1 MNEEEYFEQLC
12 SNSVDG
18 TLTDSEKQKLEEHLA
33 ECPSCAALKEDLEQM
48 HSMLAVDETEPPA
61 GLHDSIME
69 RLRQEETVRVVA
81 PQKPMRRLPV
91 FTMVA
96 AADAGDSTAD
106 GGMQDEI
113 EQSVRENADASSGGA
128 SNSSVQ
134 QSGTASQSTNGSA
147 YSGQNDTGEDS
158 AANTQSDAGIDAEQY
173 ADSERSIAAPE
184 PIADESVQTQ
194 VQTRPVLTL
203 PQSLHGAHT
212 AYCYVAVGGSSL
224 PDIDGELLAQENG
237 VSWFRLDNSMETLEK
252 TLQTVEQAGCTVTAY
267 DKVDLTIDSHADS
280 WILAVVTG

>member
-96 AADAGDSTAD
+96 AAAVVVLVVLGGGLMPAFSTVGSGSTAAADSASADAGDCTVD

-113 EQSVRENADASSGGA
+113 GAVRA
-128 SNSSVQ
+128 
-134 QSGTASQSTNGSA
+134 
-147 YSGQNDTGEDS
+147 GERRC
-158 AANTQSDAGIDAEQY
+158 IER
-173 ADSERSIAAPE
+173 RSIEFERAAE
-184 PIADESVQTQ
+184 
-194 VQTRPVLTL
+194 R
-203 PQSLHGAHT
+203 HGFAEHERQCIQRT
-212 AYCYVAVGGSSL
+212 
-224 PDIDGELLAQENG
+224 E
-237 VSWFRLDNSMETLEK
+237 
-252 TLQTVEQAGCTVTAY
+252 
-267 DKVDLTIDSHADS
+267 
-280 WILAVVTG
+280 

>member
-96 AADAGDSTAD
+96 AAALAVNVVTFGVQGADLASIENSYLTAAELVPSY
-106 GGMQDEI
+106 GLMVCAFGVLGM
-113 EQSVRENADASSGGA
+113 
-128 SNSSVQ
+128 
-134 QSGTASQSTNGSA
+134 
-147 YSGQNDTGEDS
+147 
-158 AANTQSDAGIDAEQY
+158 AGIGLDAVELW
-173 ADSERSIAAPE
+173 SRRVRLSVGRAAG
-184 PIADESVQTQ
+184 AA
-194 VQTRPVLTL
+194 VLVLAGIFVMRFAFYMMHMT
-203 PQSLHGAHT
+203 
-212 AYCYVAVGGSSL
+212 VGL
-224 PDIDGELLAQENG
+224 G
-237 VSWFRLDNSMETLEK
+237 V
-252 TLQTVEQAGCTVTAY
+252 
-267 DKVDLTIDSHADS
+267 
-280 WILAVVTG
+280 

>member
-1 MNEEEYFEQLC
+1 
-12 SNSVDG
+12 
-18 TLTDSEKQKLEEHLA
+18 
-33 ECPSCAALKEDLEQM
+33 M

-96 AADAGDSTAD
+96 AAAVVVLVVLGGGLMPAFSTVGSGSTAAADSASADAGDGTAD

-113 EQSVRENADASSGGA
+113 EQSVQENADTSSGGA

-134 QSGTASQSTNGSA
+134 QSGTASQSMDGSA

-173 ADSERSIAAPE
+173 ADSDRSIAAPE
-184 PIADESVQTQ
+184 PITEEPVPAQ

>member
-1 MNEEEYFEQLC
+1 MLEQC
-12 SNSVDG
+12 GRNSDRFR
-18 TLTDSEKQKLEEHLA
+18 KAKLEEHLA

-96 AADAGDSTAD
+96 AAAVVVLVVLGGGLMPAFSTVGSGSTAAADSASADAGDCTAD
-106 GGMQDEI
+106 GGMQEEI
-113 EQSVRENADASSGGA
+113 EQSVQENADASSGGA

-134 QSGTASQSTNGSA
+134 QRGTASQSTNGSE

-173 ADSERSIAAPE
+173 ADSDRSIAAPA
-184 PIADESVQTQ
+184 ADCVRSRYRHRCR
-194 VQTRPVLTL
+194 RPVRVLTL
-203 PQSLHGAHT
+203 PQRPARRTHR
-212 AYCYVAVGGSSL
+212 V
-224 PDIDGELLAQENG
+224 LLCGRRRQ
-237 VSWFRLDNSMETLEK
+237 
-252 TLQTVEQAGCTVTAY
+252 QPAGY
-267 DKVDLTIDSHADS
+267 R
-280 WILAVVTG
+280 W

>member
-1 MNEEEYFEQLC
+1 
-12 SNSVDG
+12 
-18 TLTDSEKQKLEEHLA
+18 
-33 ECPSCAALKEDLEQM
+33 
-48 HSMLAVDETEPPA
+48 
-61 GLHDSIME
+61 
-69 RLRQEETVRVVA
+69 
-81 PQKPMRRLPV
+81 
-91 FTMVA
+91 MVA
-96 AADAGDSTAD
+96 AAAVVVLVVLGGGLMPAFSTVGSGSTAAADSASADAGDCTTD

-128 SNSSVQ
+128 RIRVCSRAIRLRRVRTAAHTADRMTPAKTLRRMRRAMRASMPSSMQ
-134 QSGTASQSTNGSA
+134 TASG
-147 YSGQNDTGEDS
+147 
-158 AANTQSDAGIDAEQY
+158 
-173 ADSERSIAAPE
+173 RSQRLSRLLMSRYRHRCRPG
-184 PIADESVQTQ
+184 
-194 VQTRPVLTL
+194 PVLTL

>member
-1 MNEEEYFEQLC
+1 MSDMILFDL
-12 SNSVDG
+12 DG

-33 ECPSCAALKEDLEQM
+33 ECPSCAALKEDLKQM

-96 AADAGDSTAD
+96 AAAVVVLVVLGGGLMPAFSTVGSGSTAAADSASADAGDCTAD

-113 EQSVRENADASSGGA
+113 EQSVQENADTSSGGA

-134 QSGTASQSTNGSA
+134 QSGTASQRT
-147 YSGQNDTGEDS
+147 E
-158 AANTQSDAGIDAEQY
+158 
-173 ADSERSIAAPE
+173 
-184 PIADESVQTQ
+184 
-194 VQTRPVLTL
+194 
-203 PQSLHGAHT
+203 
-212 AYCYVAVGGSSL
+212 
-224 PDIDGELLAQENG
+224 
-237 VSWFRLDNSMETLEK
+237 
-252 TLQTVEQAGCTVTAY
+252 
-267 DKVDLTIDSHADS
+267 
-280 WILAVVTG
+280 